1 MRAQM
6 TDKKPLLGITIGDPG
21 GIGPEVSVKALGDEQ
36 IFQVCRPLLIGDSEI
51 IADALGF
58 CRLDATVHSCSVPE
72 QGVYRLGT
80 IDVLDLGNMPLK
92 QRRHKMITADQGRA
106 SFEYVAKAIELAM
119 AGQIDGTVTGPIS
132 KEAINGAGY
141 HYAGHTE
148 IYGSLTDTVDYAMM
162 LVDNGFRVVHVS
174 THVSLRE
181 ACDRVKKDRITTV
194 INLTHSAVRQMG
206 VSSPSIAVA
215 GLNPHCG
222 EGGMFGDEEMREIL
236 PAVREANARGLTVE
250 GPIPADTVFVKMRG
264 GMFDAV
270 VVMYHDQGHIPAKLV
285 GFQYNDR
292 TKSWDSMSG
301 VNVTLGL
308 PIIRTSVDHG
318 TAFDK
323 AGDNCANPQS
333 MVEAIKLAAVLAAA
347 GVS

>member
-1 MRAQM
+1 
-6 TDKKPLLGITIGDPG
+6 
-21 GIGPEVSVKALGDEQ
+21 
-36 IFQVCRPLLIGDSEI
+36 
-51 IADALGF
+51 
-58 CRLDATVHSCSVPE
+58 
-72 QGVYRLGT
+72 
-80 IDVLDLGNMPLK
+80 
-92 QRRHKMITADQGRA
+92 
-106 SFEYVAKAIELAM
+106 AM

-132 KEAINGAGY
+132 KEAIHGAGY